1 MRPLHSMIVL
11 LPIITL
17 LSACVSTTVPS
28 PSCCYQGEVTLTRL
42 HQVIYETGDGKTLT
56 LAQVLPGFQPQEGL
70 FTSPLPFREAK
81 SEDIIY
87 ASLEPLLPLYD
98 SNSDGRLEHP
108 EIITLYLREAIR
120 GLGNDVKRMG
130 NPAPISTLIIPPA
143 DVGGLV
149 NYVQAHLSQMS
160 PEAQLI
166 FSDLSLLGLDLL
178 SPGNQGGGEDQGN
191 DFL

>member
-1 MRPLHSMIVL
+1 MRRIHSMAGL
-11 LPIITL
+11 LPLITL

-42 HQVIYETGDGKTLT
+42 HQVIFETTNGKTLT
-56 LAQVLPGFQPQEGL
+56 LAQVLPGFQAQEGL

-98 SNSDGRLEHP
+98 SNRDGRLEYP
-108 EIITLYLREAIR
+108 EIITLYLRETIR
-120 GLGNDVKRMG
+120 GLGKDVERIG
-130 NPAPISTLIIPPA
+130 NPATIRTLIIPPA
-143 DVGGLV
+143 DIGGLV
-149 NYVQAHLSQMS
+149 NYVQSHLHQMS

-178 SPGNQGGGEDQGN
+178 SPGSKGGGEKQDN
-191 DFL
+191 KSL

>member
-1 MRPLHSMIVL
+1 MRRFHLLICT

-17 LSACVSTTVPS
+17 LSACVSTTVTA

-42 HQVIYETGDGKTLT
+42 HQVIFETRDGKTLT
-56 LAQVLPGFQPQEGL
+56 LEQVLPGFEPQRSM
-70 FTSPLPFREAK
+70 FTSSLPFREAN

-98 SNSDGRLEHP
+98 SNSDGRLEYP

-120 GLGNDVKRMG
+120 GLGKEVQRLG
-130 NPAPISTLIIPPA
+130 NPAPIRTLIIPAA

-149 NYVQAHLSQMS
+149 NYVQTHLHQMS

-166 FSDLSLLGLDLL
+166 FADLNLLGLDLL
-178 SPGNQGGGEDQGN
+178 APGSKGGSEDQGN